1 MESTAPDPR
10 NSGSTKG
17 GSRRAGRT
25 TVRLV
30 LAALLGA
37 AVFTALFLFGRHH
50 TPDYTRTLF
59 GNSGTAAIALKAQLA
74 TGILALGLV
83 QLGLAVA
90 LYRRLPRQRR
100 VPRAVPRSHRLVGF
114 VLFAATVPVAVH
126 CVMAYGVQLGSARI
140 AVHSVAGCF
149 FYGAFVAKVVLVR
162 SRRLPG
168 WALPLAGG
176 LLLTSVAVLWYSAAL
191 WYFDNYQLP

>member
-1 MESTAPDPR
+1 M
-10 NSGSTKG
+10 
-17 GSRRAGRT
+17 
-25 TVRLV
+25 
-30 LAALLGA
+30 
-37 AVFTALFLFGRHH
+37 
-50 TPDYTRTLF
+50 
-59 GNSGTAAIALKAQLA
+59 
-74 TGILALGLV
+74 
-83 QLGLAVA
+83 
-90 LYRRLPRQRR
+90 
-100 VPRAVPRSHRLVGF
+100 
-114 VLFAATVPVAVH
+114 LFAATVPVAVH
-126 CVMAYGVQLGSARI
+126 CVMAYGVQLGSARV